1 MRLAI
6 KHCVEDFGESAGM
19 SETVRERCL
28 FGRRYRK
35 GMHRLWILY
44 EAYGANRRYRYPGS
58 AFGSNGEGYVRMA
71 LVVNESVIEEI
82 VDVLDASGIFKK
94 NSIKES
100 DI

>member
-6 KHCVEDFGESAGM
+6 KHCAEDFGESAGM

-35 GMHRLWILY
+35 VCIVCGFLY
-44 EAYGANRRYRYPGS
+44 EAYGANRRYRYPGKRLLE
-58 AFGSNGEGYVRMA
+58 ANGEGYVRMA

-82 VDVLDASGIFKK
+82 VDVLDASGNFQ
-94 NSIKES
+94 KEQH
-100 DI
+100 